1 MSDDSGRDNRP
12 ALQPTASRQC
22 AQSGDDVFGELI
34 EEAHLVGAGPVE
46 HQMVQPGIHVG
57 LYLRE
62 RRLGV

>member
-12 ALQPTASRQC
+12 ALQSTASRKC

-34 EEAHLVGAGPVE
+34 EETHLVGAGPVE